1 MGAVAPSPPAA
12 RLEPVM
18 SEVFLFL
25 SQQPVLLLVVV
36 IGVGSAIGH
45 VKVRGVG
52 LGAAAVLFLAIAMSA
67 WAASRGVELE
77 ITEAL
82 GTFGL
87 ALFTFCVGLVSGAT
101 FFSSLRRSLAP
112 ILAVAGVLTASA
124 VVAVGA
130 GSVLGLDRAVVAG
143 AWAGAVTNTPALA
156 AAREAAGD
164 ATGPTIGYAV
174 TYLFGVVGM
183 LVAVS
188 AALRHRDLDTDVPPT
203 LVTRTVRVEVTGGPR
218 VQDLEERHGE
228 RIKFSRVRHGE
239 QAPIRTASGGDQLL
253 LDDLVTVVGPVDDV
267 EAVTR
272 ELGHASSHRLEAD
285 RMYLDMRRVTVS
297 TERVAGHTIGE
308 LDLLHRFGATISRV
322 RRGDVDVVATDDFQ
336 LQLGDRVRVIAP
348 RERMSEVSS
357 WFGDSSRGLS
367 DIVPVVLGL
376 GMTAGILLGAVV
388 FPVPGGHFSIGSA
401 AGTLVVGL
409 VLGRLGRIGPVVTA
423 MPYTAAQT
431 VAELGLLMFLAQ
443 AGCRAGSQ
451 IGAAFTS
458 GEWLRILVLGVLV
471 TGVVAVGL
479 YVVMRRVLRVGG
491 TRLSGIVAGTQT
503 QPAVLA
509 FANGRTGYDA
519 RVALGYAL
527 VYPAAMI
534 TKIVLGQVLGGL

>member
-1 MGAVAPSPPAA
+1 
-12 RLEPVM
+12 M

-25 SQQPVLLLVVV
+25 AQQPVLLLFVV
-36 IGVGSAIGH
+36 IGVGSLVGH

-52 LGAAAVLFLAIAMSA
+52 LGAAAVLFLAIALSA
-67 WAASRGVELE
+67 WAASYGIDLE

-82 GTFGL
+82 GTLGL
-87 ALFTFCVGLVSGAT
+87 TLFTFCVGLVSGAT

-112 ILAVAGVLTASA
+112 ILAVAGVLMVSA
-124 VVAVGA
+124 LVAVGA
-130 GSVLGLDRAVVAG
+130 GRLLGLDAPVVAG

-156 AAREAAGD
+156 AARDAAGD
-164 ATGPTIGYAV
+164 ATAPTIGYAV

-188 AALRHRDLDTDVPPT
+188 AALRHRDSDTDAPPT
-203 LVTRTVRVEVTGGPR
+203 LVTRTVRVEAADRPSIR
-218 VQDLEERHGE
+218 HLEERHGD

-239 QAPIRTASGGDQLL
+239 ESPIRTADDTDQLV
-253 LDDLVTVVGPVDDV
+253 LDDLVTVVGPSEDV

-272 ELGHASSHRLEAD
+272 ELGHTSSHRLEAD

-297 TERVAGHTIGE
+297 AERAAGHTIAE

-348 RERMSEVSS
+348 RERMAEVST

-367 DIVPVVLGL
+367 DITPVLLGL
-376 GMTAGILLGAVV
+376 GMTAGILLGAVA
-388 FPVPGGHFSIGSA
+388 FPVPGRVFSIGSA

-409 VLGRLGRIGPVVTA
+409 VLGRLGRIGPIVTA
-423 MPYTAAQT
+423 MPYTAAQAI
-431 VAELGLLMFLAQ
+431 AELGLLIFLAQ
-443 AGCRAGSQ
+443 AGTRAGAQ

-471 TGVVAVGL
+471 TTVVAVGL
-479 YVVMRRVLRVGG
+479 YVVMRRVFRIGG
-491 TRLSGIVAGTQT
+491 TRLSGIMGGTQT